1 MPSKK
6 RKFPDENEKN
16 SSNGKDDKKV
26 VTEGDAKVKTI
37 HTLSY
42 IQDISDT
49 LSNVIQDY
57 HKELKD
63 TNFRKNDSR
72 SKRFFNLVE
81 EATTCLN
88 DGIKGITKNL
98 NKKSM
103 VSRLVSET
111 RASYN
116 KELKR
121 REVLCNSTAVYKD
134 INYLVHIMKTFRDN
148 TAIDAPHQ
156 RIRMQV
162 VQGMTPAAQ
171 KYPPP
176 ANKSHYTLLEMIK
189 HVENSNAKVKVFHK
203 FCADQVPPTV
213 VCSYTTLYRHVTKYR
228 STGALPNTDDDGIA
242 VGCPKL
248 IPNNKLK
255 KLNESLS
262 TVGYAEGVNG
272 LKVAMVNDIQSNQDE
287 RSMLKYAKDPCKST
301 LELYQTKAT
310 LVDNSVSLVKTK
322 FSMNKTSRRQMAST
336 SVRNLMSHIGDV
348 AYSNFSPSTTR

>member
-37 HTLSY
+37 QTLSY

-88 DGIKGITKNL
+88 DGIKGITKNQ

-103 VSRLVSET
+103 VSRLISET

-121 REVLCNSTAVYKD
+121 RKVL
-134 INYLVHIMKTFRDN
+134 
-148 TAIDAPHQ
+148 
-156 RIRMQV
+156 
-162 VQGMTPAAQ
+162 
-171 KYPPP
+171 
-176 ANKSHYTLLEMIK
+176 
-189 HVENSNAKVKVFHK
+189 
-203 FCADQVPPTV
+203 
-213 VCSYTTLYRHVTKYR
+213 
-228 STGALPNTDDDGIA
+228 
-242 VGCPKL
+242 
-248 IPNNKLK
+248 
-255 KLNESLS
+255 
-262 TVGYAEGVNG
+262 
-272 LKVAMVNDIQSNQDE
+272 
-287 RSMLKYAKDPCKST
+287 
-301 LELYQTKAT
+301 
-310 LVDNSVSLVKTK
+310 
-322 FSMNKTSRRQMAST
+322 
-336 SVRNLMSHIGDV
+336 
-348 AYSNFSPSTTR
+348 